1 MLMFILNASV
11 LNSSIMKSKPFT
23 FRCPRFMPL
32 LKSLDT
38 SHASLIDGIKG
49 RLFSNKDD
57 SVLLLFSMQKETWN
71 VKFPH
76 LLQSLHKS
84 LSKKDAA
91 NSFFYV
97 SLDCI

>member
-1 MLMFILNASV
+1 
-11 LNSSIMKSKPFT
+11 
-23 FRCPRFMPL
+23 MPL

-38 SHASLIDGIKG
+38 SHASLIDRNEG
-49 RLFSNKDD
+49 RLSSNKDD
-57 SVLLLFSMQKETWN
+57 SVLLLLSMQKETWN

-97 SLDCI
+97 PLDCV

>member
-1 MLMFILNASV
+1 MFILNASV
-11 LNSSIMKSKPFT
+11 LNSSVLKSKPFT
-23 FRCPRFMPL
+23 FRCSRCMPL

-38 SHASLIDGIKG
+38 SHASLIDRNEG
-49 RLFSNKDD
+49 RLSSNKDD
-57 SVLLLFSMQKETWN
+57 SVLLLLPMQKETWN

-97 SLDCI
+97 PLDCI

>member
-1 MLMFILNASV
+1 MFILNASV
-11 LNSSIMKSKPFT
+11 LNSSILKSKPFT
-23 FRCPRFMPL
+23 FRCSRYMPL

-38 SHASLIDGIKG
+38 SHASLIDRNEG
-49 RLFSNKDD
+49 RLSSNKDD
-57 SVLLLFSMQKETWN
+57 SVLLLLSMQKETWN

-97 SLDCI
+97 PLDCI